1 MKKLLSKIWWVVAF
15 ILTAF
20 AYGFATRKS
29 NKEMKEAIDKVDSQA
44 KKEKKKTEEIKKD
57 VETRKERDKKLSKR
71 LNKHFDIFIIII
83 LSLSILAIPVLAETP
98 DIKNLKIPDT
108 YDKLVP
114 KYRDMAL
121 IAIEYQQLYREAEAD
136 NKELIKS
143 NENMQQLIEAQQEI
157 IDKLLKQN
165 SGSIGVFTG
174 INYTPAKPLN
184 SGVIVGVN
192 KQF

>member
-1 MKKLLSKIWWVVAF
+1 MKKLLSKIWWLVAF
-15 ILTAF
+15 ALTAF

-44 KKEKKKTEEIKKD
+44 KKEKQKVDEVKENIKDRGKKD
-57 VETRKERDKKLSKR
+57 KELSKK
-71 LNKHFDIFIIII
+71 LNKHFDIFIILI
-83 LSLSILAIPVLAETP
+83 LSLSILTIPVLAETP
-98 DIKNLKIPDT
+98 DINNLKIPDS

-143 NENMQQLIEAQQEI
+143 NENMQQLIKTQQEI
-157 IDKLLKQN
+157 IDKLLKKD
-165 SGSIGVFTG
+165 GSIGVFTG
-174 INYTPAKPLN
+174 INYTPVKPLN
-184 SGVIVGVN
+184 SGVIIGVN